1 MKKPWKQWMAITCSL
16 AMIGSLL
23 PGTILAAKD
32 AVLDACDV
40 KDGELVRLEA
50 EKTQMEY
57 G

>member
-1 MKKPWKQWMAITCSL
+1 MKKPWKQWMAITCPL

-23 PGTILAAKD
+23 PGTILVAKD
-32 AVLDACDV
+32 AALDACGV
-40 KDGELVRLEA
+40 RDGELVRLEA